1 MPAIFK
7 AVDENMRASGQDFD
21 TFFDDAT
28 KQFGPL
34 EGLAQSTF
42 KLISGD
48 ISGAFGMSGDAW
60 TGISN
65 FFGNVK
71 TEFQNL
77 PNRIT
82 SWLSG
87 IGDAIAKAF
96 KNIRMPSPHWK
107 GGDYSKFPPV
117 LPHIEWFRKGGIFT
131 SPSVIGVGEAG
142 TEVVLPL
149 DRLAGIL
156 RSVGVGQSG
165 NVVINA
171 PVQVVKE
178 LNDAELNRVGG
189 RITDIVGRQFAKR
202 TGGTL

>member
-1 MPAIFK
+1 M
-7 AVDENMRASGQDFD
+7 
-21 TFFDDAT
+21 
-28 KQFGPL
+28 
-34 EGLAQSTF
+34 
-42 KLISGD
+42 
-48 ISGAFGMSGDAW
+48 
-60 TGISN
+60 
-65 FFGNVK
+65 
-71 TEFQNL
+71 
-77 PNRIT
+77 
-82 SWLSG
+82 
-87 IGDAIAKAF
+87 
-96 KNIRMPSPHWK
+96 
-107 GGDYSKFPPV
+107 
-117 LPHIEWFRKGGIFT
+117 LPHIEWYRKGGIFT